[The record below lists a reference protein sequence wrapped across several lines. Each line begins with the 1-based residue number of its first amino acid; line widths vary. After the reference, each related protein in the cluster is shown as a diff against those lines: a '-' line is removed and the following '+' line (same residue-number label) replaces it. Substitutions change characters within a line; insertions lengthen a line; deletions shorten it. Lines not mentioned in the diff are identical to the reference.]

1 MGTTLRQAA
10 SFVVMAT
17 VMAGC
22 GSGAAREKHL
32 AAADAR
38 CAEIYAEANLAPL
51 AGKIAGPESGPSSAP
66 MTLAEK
72 PDAAERNAVGRYAQ
86 VIAQCRAIQDT
97 VLGPPGAAE
106 EQARKVTDDLL
117 RRLQDGT
124 ISFGEYNRGI
134 ALAHA
139 QRTAEAQDEQ
149 IRQMRRSLS
158 QPVFPPQ
165 GPPIYCGH
173 NTARPYC

>member
-1 MGTTLRQAA
+1 MGAALRRAA
-10 SFVVMAT
+10 SFVVMVT
-17 VMAGC
+17 VLAGC
-22 GSGAAREKHL
+22 GSGATREKHL

-51 AGKIAGPESGPSSAP
+51 AGKIAGPESGPSSAA
-66 MTLAEK
+66 MTLAER
-72 PDAAERNAVGRYAQ
+72 PDAAERDAVGRYAQ
-86 VIAQCRAIQDT
+86 VIAQCRAVQDA
-97 VLGPPGAAE
+97 VLGPPNAAE
-106 EQARKVTDDLL
+106 EQARKVTDGLL
-117 RRLQDGT
+117 RRLHDGA

-134 ALAHA
+134 ALAHT
-139 QRTAEAQDEQ
+139 QRTAEAEDEQ

-173 NTARPYC
+173 NAARPYC